1 MLRDLRA
8 SRVRSPGECH
18 HPALPVGEGTGP
30 VPGLRRSASHRS
42 VDPAARSHHA
52 PPRGAKISIM
62 TKLLSSL
69 ARPSVL
75 LATGSFLV
83 GLLIVLLPVGSTA
96 AYDGKFTPDGSNGY
110 ELCGP
115 GIVEAFVAPR
125 SADDPMK
132 DRKLDCA
139 GKARDRLGWGV
150 LMLLLAIPPAFAALV
165 RGPEVASRA
174 ASPTTAPQGSGNCR

>member
-1 MLRDLRA
+1 MSLMPKL
-8 SRVRSPGECH
+8 SP
-18 HPALPVGEGTGP
+18 
-30 VPGLRRSASHRS
+30 
-42 VDPAARSHHA
+42 
-52 PPRGAKISIM
+52 
-62 TKLLSSL
+62 SL

-75 LATGSFLV
+75 LAMGSFLI

-96 AYDGKFTPDGSNGY
+96 AYDGKFTPNGSNGY

-115 GIVEAFVAPR
+115 GIVEAFVTPR

-150 LMLLLAIPPAFAALV
+150 LMLLLALPPAFVALV
-165 RGPEVASRA
+165 RGREVASRA
-174 ASPTTAPQGSGNCR
+174 ASPTTAPQGSGSRM